1 MNRRSFLSFLG
12 LAPVAAPAAVAAA
25 SASSIQ
31 GRMGGSAFV
40 IDMRA
45 GGASTFTFDGQTLIL
60 PGVEIRNRV
69 NADGALAERIDA
81 VVAQAR

>member
-25 SASSIQ
+25 SAAPIQ

-40 IDMRA
+40 IDLRA
-45 GGASTFTFDGQTLIL
+45 GGASTFTFDRQTLTL
-60 PGVEIRNRV
+60 PGVQIRKRV
-69 NADGALAERIDA
+69 DA
-81 VVAQAR
+81 VTAQAG